1 MGQYNP
7 AIQHR
12 RSIRLKNYDYSQLG
26 AYFVTI
32 CTKQGMHLFGEIKD
46 NQMVLSRQ
54 GEIAY
59 NIWLTL
65 PDRFP
70 GIELDHF
77 VVMPNH
83 VHGIIVRTERLIPEL
98 QEARKVLTPPD
109 QMNKMQLHRS
119 SPYRSQMLC
128 EIVRICKGATCY
140 YARRSNEGAHG
151 FDWHRDHFEHVI
163 RNNEELNTMR
173 TYIINNPANWQKDK
187 LHPTS
192 DWKLR

>member
-1 MGQYNP
+1 M
-7 AIQHR
+7 
-12 RSIRLKNYDYSQLG
+12 
-26 AYFVTI
+26 
-32 CTKQGMHLFGEIKD
+32 FGEVKD

-59 NIWLTL
+59 DMWQTL

-83 VHGIIVRTERLIPEL
+83 VHGIIVRTERFIPEL
-98 QEARKVLTPPD
+98 QKARKVFTPPD

-128 EIVRICKGATCY
+128 EIVRIYKGATCY
-140 YARRSNEGAHG
+140 YARRGNEGVDG
-151 FDWHRDHFEHVI
+151 FDWHRDHFEHVV
-163 RNNEELNTMR
+163 RSDQELDAMR
-173 TYIINNPANWQKDK
+173 TYIINNPAKWQEDK
-187 LHPTS
+187 LHPLFN
-192 DWKLR
+192 WKLRERVR

>member
-1 MGQYNP
+1 MGQYNS
-7 AIQHR
+7 AIHHR

-59 NIWLTL
+59 NMWLTL
-65 PDRFP
+65 PNRFP

-77 VVMPNH
+77 VVIPNH

-98 QEARKVLTPPD
+98 QEARKVFTSPD

-128 EIVRICKGATCY
+128 EIVRIYKGATCY
-140 YARRSNEGAHG
+140 YARRSNEGANG

-163 RNNEELNTMR
+163 RNDEELNTMR
-173 TYIINNPANWQKDK
+173 TYIINNPANWLEDK
-187 LHPTS
+187 LHPAS
-192 DWKLR
+192 DWKFR